1 MQQKKSKFV
10 TVKAYRFYLLKNVVS
25 LDLVTLQHWFSDMK
39 NTHAFHAHVPNETLS
54 WANFYQFINDR
65 W

>member
-39 NTHAFHAHVPNETLS
+39 NTHMPSTLM
-54 WANFYQFINDR
+54 YLMKHYPEPIFISS
-65 W
+65 